1 VRYRFC
7 LQIDEA
13 AMRSII
19 LPEADSWSGNTW
31 LNLIEADW
39 HSKDAATEFEEAW
52 VDHVDLGLD
61 KDSFDF
67 EVEIYPEIDGCIES
81 FASSNACGA

>member
-1 VRYRFC
+1 
-7 LQIDEA
+7 
-13 AMRSII
+13 MRSII
-19 LPEADSWSGNTW
+19 SPEADSWLGNTW
-31 LNLIEADW
+31 VNLIEADW

-67 EVEIYPEIDGCIES
+67 EVEIYPEIDGCIEKNT
-81 FASSNACGA
+81 AG